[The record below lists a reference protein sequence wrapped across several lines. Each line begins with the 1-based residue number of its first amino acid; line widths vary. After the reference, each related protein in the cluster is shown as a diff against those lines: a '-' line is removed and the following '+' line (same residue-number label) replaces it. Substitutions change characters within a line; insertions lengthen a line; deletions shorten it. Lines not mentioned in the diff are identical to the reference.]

1 MQKVLF
7 ILGELSDRD
16 IDWLVE
22 VGDRKEILEG
32 TVLIHEGQPVDT
44 LYIMLEGTLVVSIA
58 ALGGQEIARLSSGEV
73 VGEMS
78 FVDARPPSATVKTLE
93 QSLVL
98 SIPRSTLVTK
108 LQDDVGFAARFYRAL
123 AILLSSR
130 LRGTVKQL
138 GYSHDKSQ
146 RDDTLTAQ
154 HPNGA
159 ETAQLAQLRFESL
172 LRRLKGM
179 KADIAQ

>member
-7 ILGELSDRD
+7 ILGELSDQD
-16 IDWLVE
+16 IDWLVDI
-22 VGDRKEILEG
+22 GDRNEISAN

-58 ALGGQEIARLSSGEV
+58 ALGDREVARLSMGEV

-93 QSLVL
+93 RSLVL
-98 SIPRSTLVTK
+98 SIPRSKLAAK
-108 LQDDVGFAARFYRAL
+108 LQDDIGFAARFYRAL
-123 AILLSSR
+123 AILLSNR

-138 GYSHDKSQ
+138 GYSQDPSSQ
-146 RDDTLTAQ
+146 STRSQGDSAHSDTIKIAQARFDD
-154 HPNGA
+154 
-159 ETAQLAQLRFESL
+159 L
-172 LRRLKGM
+172 LRRLKGGS
-179 KADIAQ
+179 IVE

>member
-16 IDWLVE
+16 IDWLID
-22 VGDRKEILEG
+22 VGDRNDIPAG
-32 TVLIHEGQPVDT
+32 TTLIHEGQPVDT

-78 FVDARPPSATVKTLE
+78 FVEARPPSATVKTLE

-98 SIPRSTLVTK
+98 AIPRSTLAAK

-146 RDDTLTAQ
+146 RDAAPVSQ

-159 ETAQLAQLRFESL
+159 DTAELAQMRFDKL
-172 LRRLKGM
+172 LNRLKG
-179 KADIAQ
+179 ANVAQ